1 MELVDFFRGVIE
13 TSKSP
18 IVICDMDYRIVYI
31 NSEADAFFK
40 KQNKNITT
48 GTSVR
53 IYFNEETMSKINMS
67 IEWFKEDINN
77 NKVFSYH
84 IDEGNQDVYIRAIR
98 DDKKNLIGFFNY
110 HEFRDPENGK
120 QYDVD

>member
-1 MELVDFFRGVIE
+1 MELVDFFKGVIE

-31 NSEADAFFK
+31 NSEAEAFFK
-40 KQNKNITT
+40 RQNKNIKT
-48 GTSVR
+48 GVSVR
-53 IYFNEETMSKINMS
+53 IYFNEETLSKIDMS
-67 IEWFKEDINN
+67 VEWFKEDVNN

-98 DDKKNLIGFFNY
+98 DDEKNLIGFFNY
-110 HEFRDPENGK
+110 HEFRDPEIGK